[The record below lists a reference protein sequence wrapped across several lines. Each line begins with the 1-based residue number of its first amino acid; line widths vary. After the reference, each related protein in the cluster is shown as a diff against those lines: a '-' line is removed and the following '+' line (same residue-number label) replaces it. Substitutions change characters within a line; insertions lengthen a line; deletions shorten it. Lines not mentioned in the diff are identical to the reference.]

1 MQVQTEIIAQLGGN
15 KFKMMTGASFIAD
28 GEDTLIVKFKGSTLA
43 NIMYITLNALDLYNV
58 RICKYRGLNVKDV
71 DVSENV
77 YSDMLCPI
85 FEKATGLRT
94 RL

>member
-1 MQVQTEIIAQLGGN
+1 MQVQAEIVNQLGGN
-15 KFKMMTGASFIAD
+15 KFKMMTGASFVAD
-28 GEDTLIVKFKGSTLA
+28 GENTLIVKFKGSTLA

-77 YSDMLCPI
+77 YSDMLCSI